1 MRIQEL
7 INKYETIVNDYEMVF
22 VTEILKDLRNYK
34 LSNRRKR

>member
-7 INKYETIVNDYEMVF
+7 INKYETIVKDYEMVF